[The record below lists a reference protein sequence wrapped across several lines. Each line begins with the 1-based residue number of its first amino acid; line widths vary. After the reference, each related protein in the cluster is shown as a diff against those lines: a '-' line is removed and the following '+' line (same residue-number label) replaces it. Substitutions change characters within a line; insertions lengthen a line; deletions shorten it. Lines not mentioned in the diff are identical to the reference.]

1 MMKKHKNKVIIGL
14 LMIGFS
20 IAFYY
25 LYGILL
31 PFILGML
38 LAFSAQPVIT
48 KIQKIVKS
56 KGIATTIFL
65 AANTG
70 LIILFFVFF
79 TNYINRDF
87 KRLNQSFVFLTTK
100 NQENLNQTTQKIKEY
115 INDLYDI
122 DQGKNLLKHK
132 SDSIINKIKNID
144 YSKLDTESIK
154 TSFEKVTAIFQS
166 QKKNTEQLKPKF
178 SFLFILF
185 STIGYF
191 ILILYQLDYFTKIRE
206 KYFGG
211 KIKSIF
217 HTIIDDFDQSF
228 VKYLKLRTKIILLLS
243 LIYTTTFII
252 LDMPGTIL
260 ISLLIILLSYISYL
274 QYLALIPLSIS
285 CMVLSIENSQSFL
298 FYFSIVI
305 GVFILASIIEEWV
318 LNPRIMKNNTGINP
332 VIITLALSIWSYL
345 FGMPGGLIAIPMTGL
360 IIILFKQYFL
370 KPYEEVFKD

>member
-1 MMKKHKNKVIIGL
+1 MKNYRNEIIIGV

-38 LAFSAQPVIT
+38 LAFSAQPIIT
-48 KIQKIVKS
+48 RIQKIVKS
-56 KGIATTIFL
+56 KGLATSIFL
-65 AANTG
+65 AVNTV

-100 NQENLNQTTQKIKEY
+100 NQKNLNQTTQKVKEY
-115 INDLYDI
+115 INNLYDI
-122 DQGKNLLKHK
+122 DQVEVLLKHK

-144 YSKLDTESIK
+144 YSELDTESIK
-154 TSFEKVTAIFQS
+154 TGFEKATAIFRS
-166 QKKNTEQLKPKF
+166 KKINTEQLKPKF
-178 SFLFILF
+178 SFLFILC

-191 ILILYQLDYFTKIRE
+191 ILILYQLDYFTRIRK

-217 HTIIDDFDQSF
+217 HTIIDDFNQSF
-228 VKYLKLRTKIILLLS
+228 VKYLKLKTKIILLLS
-243 LIYTTTFII
+243 LIYISTFII

-260 ISLLIILLSYISYL
+260 VSLLIILLSYISYL

-285 CMVLSIENSQSFL
+285 CMVLSVENSQSFL

-305 GVFILASIIEEWV
+305 AVFIMASVIEEW
-318 LNPRIMKNNTGINP
+318 LLKPRIMKDNTGINP
-332 VIITLALSIWSYL
+332 VIIALALSIWTYL
-345 FGMPGGLIAIPMTGL
+345 LGMPGGLIAIPMTGL
-360 IIILFKQYFL
+360 MIIIFKQYFL
-370 KPYEEVFKD
+370 KPYQEVIKD

>member
-1 MMKKHKNKVIIGL
+1 
-14 LMIGFS
+14 MIGFS
-20 IAFYY
+20 ITFYY

-31 PFILGML
+31 PFILAML
-38 LAFSAQPVIT
+38 LAFSAQPVI
-48 KIQKIVKS
+48 IRIHKIVKN
-56 KGIATTIFL
+56 KRIATTIFL
-65 AANTG
+65 TANTG

-79 TNYINRDF
+79 THYINRDF

-100 NQENLNQTTQKIKEY
+100 NQENLNQTTEKIKEY
-115 INDLYDI
+115 INNLYDI

-217 HTIIDDFDQSF
+217 HTIIDDFYQSF
-228 VKYLKLRTKIILLLS
+228 VIYFKLRTKIILLLS

-252 LDMPGTIL
+252 IDMPGTIL

-274 QYLALIPLSIS
+274 QYLALIPISIS
-285 CMVLSIENSQSFL
+285 CLVLSIENSQSFL

-305 GVFILASIIEEWV
+305 GVFILASVIEEWV

-345 FGMPGGLIAIPMTGL
+345 LGVSGGIIAIPMTGL
-360 IIILFKQYFL
+360 MIILFKQYFL
-370 KPYEEVFKD
+370 KAYEEVFND

>member
-1 MMKKHKNKVIIGL
+1 MKNYRNEIIIGV

-38 LAFSAQPVIT
+38 LAFSAQPIIT
-48 KIQKIVKS
+48 RIQKIVKS
-56 KGIATTIFL
+56 KGLATSIFL
-65 AANTG
+65 AVNTV

-100 NQENLNQTTQKIKEY
+100 NQKNLNQTTQKVKEY
-115 INDLYDI
+115 INNLYDI
-122 DQGKNLLKHK
+122 DQVEVLLKHK

-154 TSFEKVTAIFQS
+154 TGFEKATAIFQS
-166 QKKNTEQLKPKF
+166 QKINTEQLKPKF
-178 SFLFILF
+178 SFLFILC
-185 STIGYF
+185 STVGYF
-191 ILILYQLDYFTKIRE
+191 ILILYQLDYFTRIR
-206 KYFGG
+206 KNYFGG
-211 KIKSIF
+211 KVKSIF
-217 HTIIDDFDQSF
+217 HTIIDDFNQSF
-228 VKYLKLRTKIILLLS
+228 VKYFKLKTKIILLLS
-243 LIYTTTFII
+243 LIYISTFII

-285 CMVLSIENSQSFL
+285 CMVLSVENSQSFL

-305 GVFILASIIEEWV
+305 AVFIMASVIEEW
-318 LNPRIMKNNTGINP
+318 LLKPRIMKDNTGINP
-332 VIITLALSIWSYL
+332 VIIALALSIWTYL
-345 FGMPGGLIAIPMTGL
+345 LGMPGGLIAIPMTGL
-360 IIILFKQYFL
+360 MIIIFKQYFL
-370 KPYEEVFKD
+370 KPYQEVIKD

>member
-1 MMKKHKNKVIIGL
+1 MKNYRNEIIIGV

-38 LAFSAQPVIT
+38 LAFSAQPIIIR
-48 KIQKIVKS
+48 IQKIVKS
-56 KGIATTIFL
+56 KGLATSIFL
-65 AANTG
+65 AVNTV

-100 NQENLNQTTQKIKEY
+100 NQKNLNQTTQKVKEY
-115 INDLYDI
+115 INNLYDI
-122 DQGKNLLKHK
+122 DQVEVLLKHK

-154 TSFEKVTAIFQS
+154 TGFEKATAIFQS
-166 QKKNTEQLKPKF
+166 QKINTEQLKPKF
-178 SFLFILF
+178 SFLFILC
-185 STIGYF
+185 STVGYF
-191 ILILYQLDYFTKIRE
+191 ILILYQLDYFTRIR
-206 KYFGG
+206 KNYFGG
-211 KIKSIF
+211 KVKSIF
-217 HTIIDDFDQSF
+217 HTIIDDFNQSF
-228 VKYLKLRTKIILLLS
+228 VKYLKLKTKIILLLS
-243 LIYTTTFII
+243 LIYISTFII

-285 CMVLSIENSQSFL
+285 CMVLSVENSQSFL

-305 GVFILASIIEEWV
+305 AVFIMASVIEEW
-318 LNPRIMKNNTGINP
+318 LLKPRIMKENTGINP
-332 VIITLALSIWSYL
+332 VIIALALSIWTYL
-345 FGMPGGLIAIPMTGL
+345 LGMPGGLIAIPMTGL
-360 IIILFKQYFL
+360 MIIIFKQYFL
-370 KPYEEVFKD
+370 KPYQEVIKD

>member
-1 MMKKHKNKVIIGL
+1 MKNYRNEIIIGV

-38 LAFSAQPVIT
+38 LAFSAQPIIT
-48 KIQKIVKS
+48 RIQKIVKS
-56 KGIATTIFL
+56 KGLATSIFL
-65 AANTG
+65 AVNTV

-100 NQENLNQTTQKIKEY
+100 NQKNLNQTTQKVKEY
-115 INDLYDI
+115 INNLYDI
-122 DQGKNLLKHK
+122 DQVEVLLKHK

-144 YSKLDTESIK
+144 YSKLDTEAIK
-154 TSFEKVTAIFQS
+154 TGFEKATAIFQS
-166 QKKNTEQLKPKF
+166 QKINTEQLKPKF
-178 SFLFILF
+178 SFLFILC
-185 STIGYF
+185 STVGYF
-191 ILILYQLDYFTKIRE
+191 ILILYQLDYFTRIR
-206 KYFGG
+206 KNYFGG
-211 KIKSIF
+211 KVKSIF
-217 HTIIDDFDQSF
+217 HTIIDDFNQSF
-228 VKYLKLRTKIILLLS
+228 VKYLKLKTKIILLLS
-243 LIYTTTFII
+243 LIYISTFII

-285 CMVLSIENSQSFL
+285 CMVLSVENSQSFL

-305 GVFILASIIEEWV
+305 AVFIMASVIEEW
-318 LNPRIMKNNTGINP
+318 LLKPRIMKENTGINP
-332 VIITLALSIWSYL
+332 VIIALALSIWTYL
-345 FGMPGGLIAIPMTGL
+345 LGMPGGLIAIPMTGL
-360 IIILFKQYFL
+360 MIIIFKQYFL
-370 KPYEEVFKD
+370 KPYQEVIKD

>member
-1 MMKKHKNKVIIGL
+1 MKNYRNEIIIGV

-38 LAFSAQPVIT
+38 LAFSAQPIIT
-48 KIQKIVKS
+48 RIQKIVKS
-56 KGIATTIFL
+56 KGLATSIFL
-65 AANTG
+65 AVNTV

-100 NQENLNQTTQKIKEY
+100 NQKNLNQTTQKVKEY
-115 INDLYDI
+115 INNLYDI
-122 DQGKNLLKHK
+122 DQVEVLLKHK

-144 YSKLDTESIK
+144 YSELDTESIK
-154 TSFEKVTAIFQS
+154 TGFEKATAIFRS
-166 QKKNTEQLKPKF
+166 KKINTEQLKPKF
-178 SFLFILF
+178 SFLFILC

-191 ILILYQLDYFTKIRE
+191 ILILYQLDYFTRIRK

-217 HTIIDDFDQSF
+217 HTIIDDFNQSF
-228 VKYLKLRTKIILLLS
+228 VKYLKLKTKIILLLS
-243 LIYTTTFII
+243 LIYISTFII

-285 CMVLSIENSQSFL
+285 CMVLSVENSQSFL

-305 GVFILASIIEEWV
+305 AVFIMASVIEEW
-318 LNPRIMKNNTGINP
+318 LLKPRIMKENTGINP
-332 VIITLALSIWSYL
+332 VIIALALSIWTYL
-345 FGMPGGLIAIPMTGL
+345 LGMPGGLIAIPMTGL
-360 IIILFKQYFL
+360 MIIIFKQYFL
-370 KPYEEVFKD
+370 KPYQEVIKD

>member
-1 MMKKHKNKVIIGL
+1 MKNYRNEIIIGV

-38 LAFSAQPVIT
+38 LAFSAQPIIT
-48 KIQKIVKS
+48 RIQKIVKS
-56 KGIATTIFL
+56 KGLATSIFL
-65 AANTG
+65 AVNTV

-100 NQENLNQTTQKIKEY
+100 NQKNLNQTTQKVKEY
-115 INDLYDI
+115 INNLYDI
-122 DQGKNLLKHK
+122 DQVEVLLKHK

-154 TSFEKVTAIFQS
+154 TGFEKATAIFQS
-166 QKKNTEQLKPKF
+166 QKINTEQLKPKF
-178 SFLFILF
+178 SFLFILC
-185 STIGYF
+185 STVGYF
-191 ILILYQLDYFTKIRE
+191 ILILYQLDYFTRIR
-206 KYFGG
+206 KNYFGG
-211 KIKSIF
+211 KVKSIF
-217 HTIIDDFDQSF
+217 HTIIDDFNQSF
-228 VKYLKLRTKIILLLS
+228 VKYLKLKTKIILLLS
-243 LIYTTTFII
+243 LIYISTFII

-285 CMVLSIENSQSFL
+285 CMVLSVENSQSFL

-305 GVFILASIIEEWV
+305 AVFIMASVIEEW
-318 LNPRIMKNNTGINP
+318 LLKPRIMKDNTGINP
-332 VIITLALSIWSYL
+332 VIIALALSIWTYL
-345 FGMPGGLIAIPMTGL
+345 LGMPGGLIAIPMTGL
-360 IIILFKQYFL
+360 MIIIFKQYFL
-370 KPYEEVFKD
+370 KPYQEVIKD

>member
-1 MMKKHKNKVIIGL
+1 MKNYRNEIIIGV

-38 LAFSAQPVIT
+38 LAFSAQPIIT
-48 KIQKIVKS
+48 RIQKIVKS
-56 KGIATTIFL
+56 KGLATSIFL
-65 AANTG
+65 AVNTV

-100 NQENLNQTTQKIKEY
+100 NQKNLNQTTQKVKEY
-115 INDLYDI
+115 INNLYDI
-122 DQGKNLLKHK
+122 DQVEVLLKHK

-154 TSFEKVTAIFQS
+154 TGFEKATAIFQS
-166 QKKNTEQLKPKF
+166 QKINTEQLKPKF
-178 SFLFILF
+178 SFLFILC
-185 STIGYF
+185 STVGYF
-191 ILILYQLDYFTKIRE
+191 ILILYQLDYFTRIR
-206 KYFGG
+206 KNYFGG
-211 KIKSIF
+211 KVKSIF
-217 HTIIDDFDQSF
+217 HTIIDDFNQSF
-228 VKYLKLRTKIILLLS
+228 VKYLKLKTKIILLLS
-243 LIYTTTFII
+243 LIYISTFII

-285 CMVLSIENSQSFL
+285 CMVLSVENSQSFL

-305 GVFILASIIEEWV
+305 AVFIMASVIEEW
-318 LNPRIMKNNTGINP
+318 LLKPRIMKENTGINP
-332 VIITLALSIWSYL
+332 VIIALALSIWTYL
-345 FGMPGGLIAIPMTGL
+345 LGMPGGLIAIPMTGL
-360 IIILFKQYFL
+360 MIIIFKQYFL
-370 KPYEEVFKD
+370 KPYQEVIKD

>member
-1 MMKKHKNKVIIGL
+1 MKNYRNEIIIGV

-38 LAFSAQPVIT
+38 LAFSAQPIIT
-48 KIQKIVKS
+48 RIQKIVKS
-56 KGIATTIFL
+56 KGLATSIFL
-65 AANTG
+65 AVNTV

-100 NQENLNQTTQKIKEY
+100 NQKNLNQTTQKVKEY
-115 INDLYDI
+115 INNLYDI
-122 DQGKNLLKHK
+122 DQVEVLLKHK

-154 TSFEKVTAIFQS
+154 TGFEKATAIFQS
-166 QKKNTEQLKPKF
+166 QKINTEQLKPKF
-178 SFLFILF
+178 SFLFILC
-185 STIGYF
+185 STVGYF
-191 ILILYQLDYFTKIRE
+191 ILILYQLDYFTRIRK

-217 HTIIDDFDQSF
+217 HTIIDDFNQSF
-228 VKYLKLRTKIILLLS
+228 VKYFKLKTKIILLLS
-243 LIYTTTFII
+243 LIYISTFII

-285 CMVLSIENSQSFL
+285 CMVLSVENSQSFL

-305 GVFILASIIEEWV
+305 AVFIMASVIEEW
-318 LNPRIMKNNTGINP
+318 LLKPRIMKDNTGINP
-332 VIITLALSIWSYL
+332 VIIALALSIWTYL
-345 FGMPGGLIAIPMTGL
+345 LGMPGGLIAIPMTGL
-360 IIILFKQYFL
+360 MIIIFKQYFL
-370 KPYEEVFKD
+370 KPYQEVIKD

>member
-1 MMKKHKNKVIIGL
+1 MKHYRNEIIIGL

-20 IAFYY
+20 IAFFF

-48 KIQKIVKS
+48 RIQKIVKN
-56 KGIATTIFL
+56 KGLATTIFL
-65 AANTG
+65 GINTG
-70 LIILFFVFF
+70 IIILFFVFF

-87 KRLNQSFVFLTTK
+87 KRLNQSFAFLTTK
-100 NQENLNQTTQKIKEY
+100 NQENLNKTTYKIKEY
-115 INDLYDI
+115 INNLYDI
-122 DQGKNLLKHK
+122 EQGKDLLKYK

-154 TSFEKVTAIFQS
+154 TSFEKVTSIFQN
-166 QKKNTEQLKPKF
+166 KKTNRDQLKPKF

-191 ILILYQLDYFTKIRE
+191 ILILYQLDYFTKIRK

-217 HTIIDDFDQSF
+217 HTIIDDFNQSF

-243 LIYTTTFII
+243 LIYSSTFII
-252 LDMPGTIL
+252 LDMPGTII
-260 ISLLIILLSYISYL
+260 ISLLIIILSYISYL

-285 CMVLSIENSQSFL
+285 CMVLSVENSQSFL

-305 GVFILASIIEEWV
+305 GVFIVASIIEEW
-318 LNPRIMKNNTGINP
+318 LLKPRIMKDNTGINP
-332 VIITLALSIWSYL
+332 VIITLALSIWTYL
-345 FGMPGGLIAIPMTGL
+345 LGMPGGLIAIPMTGL
-360 IIILFKQYFL
+360 MIILFKQYFL
-370 KPYEEVFKD
+370 KPYDEVIKN

>member
-1 MMKKHKNKVIIGL
+1 MKNYRNEIIIGV

-38 LAFSAQPVIT
+38 LAFSAQPII
-48 KIQKIVKS
+48 KRIQKIVKS
-56 KGIATTIFL
+56 KGLATSIFL
-65 AANTG
+65 AVNTV

-100 NQENLNQTTQKIKEY
+100 NQKNLNQTTQKVKEY
-115 INDLYDI
+115 INNLYDI
-122 DQGKNLLKHK
+122 DQVEVLLKHK

-154 TSFEKVTAIFQS
+154 TGFEKATAIFQS
-166 QKKNTEQLKPKF
+166 KKINTEQLKPKF
-178 SFLFILF
+178 SFLFILC

-191 ILILYQLDYFTKIRE
+191 ILILYQLDYFTRIR
-206 KYFGG
+206 KNYFGG
-211 KIKSIF
+211 KVKSIF
-217 HTIIDDFDQSF
+217 HTIIDDFNQSF
-228 VKYLKLRTKIILLLS
+228 VKYLKLKTKIILLLS
-243 LIYTTTFII
+243 LIYISTFII

-285 CMVLSIENSQSFL
+285 CMVLSVENSQSFL

-305 GVFILASIIEEWV
+305 AVFIMASVIEEW
-318 LNPRIMKNNTGINP
+318 LLKPRIMKENTGINP
-332 VIITLALSIWSYL
+332 VIIALALSIWTYL
-345 FGMPGGLIAIPMTGL
+345 LGMPGGLIAIPMTGL
-360 IIILFKQYFL
+360 MIIIFKQYFL
-370 KPYEEVFKD
+370 KPYQEVIKD

>member
-1 MMKKHKNKVIIGL
+1 MKNYRNEIIIGV

-38 LAFSAQPVIT
+38 LAFSAQPIIT
-48 KIQKIVKS
+48 RIQKIVKS
-56 KGIATTIFL
+56 KGLATSIFL
-65 AANTG
+65 AVNTV

-100 NQENLNQTTQKIKEY
+100 NQKNLNQTTQKVKEY
-115 INDLYDI
+115 INNLYDI
-122 DQGKNLLKHK
+122 DQVEVLLKHK

-144 YSKLDTESIK
+144 YSELDSESIK
-154 TSFEKVTAIFQS
+154 TGFEKATAIFQS
-166 QKKNTEQLKPKF
+166 QKINTEQLKPKF
-178 SFLFILF
+178 SFLFILC
-185 STIGYF
+185 STVGYF
-191 ILILYQLDYFTKIRE
+191 ILILYQLDYFTRIR
-206 KYFGG
+206 KNYFGG
-211 KIKSIF
+211 KVKSIF
-217 HTIIDDFDQSF
+217 HTIIDDFNQSF
-228 VKYLKLRTKIILLLS
+228 VKYLKLKTKIILLLS
-243 LIYTTTFII
+243 LIYISTFII

-285 CMVLSIENSQSFL
+285 CMVLSVENSQSFL

-305 GVFILASIIEEWV
+305 AVFIMASVIEEW
-318 LNPRIMKNNTGINP
+318 LLKPRIMKENTGINP
-332 VIITLALSIWSYL
+332 VIIALALSIWTYL
-345 FGMPGGLIAIPMTGL
+345 LGMPGGLIAIPMTGL
-360 IIILFKQYFL
+360 MIIIFKQYFL
-370 KPYEEVFKD
+370 KPYQEVIKD

>member
-1 MMKKHKNKVIIGL
+1 MKNYRNEIIIGV

-38 LAFSAQPVIT
+38 LAFSAQPIIT
-48 KIQKIVKS
+48 RIQKIVKS
-56 KGIATTIFL
+56 KGLATSIFL
-65 AANTG
+65 AVNTV

-100 NQENLNQTTQKIKEY
+100 NQKNLNQTTQKVKEY
-115 INDLYDI
+115 INNLYDI
-122 DQGKNLLKHK
+122 DQVEVLLKHK

-154 TSFEKVTAIFQS
+154 TGFEKATAIFQS
-166 QKKNTEQLKPKF
+166 QKINTEQLKPKF
-178 SFLFILF
+178 SFLFILC
-185 STIGYF
+185 STVGYF
-191 ILILYQLDYFTKIRE
+191 ILILYQLDYFTRIR
-206 KYFGG
+206 KNYFGG
-211 KIKSIF
+211 KVKSIF
-217 HTIIDDFDQSF
+217 HTIIDDFNQSF
-228 VKYLKLRTKIILLLS
+228 VKYLKLKTKIILLLS
-243 LIYTTTFII
+243 LIYISTFII

-285 CMVLSIENSQSFL
+285 CMVLSVENSQSFL

-305 GVFILASIIEEWV
+305 AVFIIASIIEEW
-318 LNPRIMKNNTGINP
+318 LLKPRIMKDNTGINP
-332 VIITLALSIWSYL
+332 VIITLALSIWTYL
-345 FGMPGGLIAIPMTGL
+345 LGMPGGIIAIPMTGL
-360 IIILFKQYFL
+360 MIIIFKQYFL
-370 KPYEEVFKD
+370 KPYEEVIKD

>member
-1 MMKKHKNKVIIGL
+1 MKHYRNEIIIGL

-20 IAFYY
+20 IAFFF

-48 KIQKIVKS
+48 RIQKIVKN
-56 KGIATTIFL
+56 KGLATTVFL
-65 AANTG
+65 GINTG
-70 LIILFFVFF
+70 IIILFFVFF

-87 KRLNQSFVFLTTK
+87 KRLNQSFAFLTTK
-100 NQENLNQTTQKIKEY
+100 NQENLNKTTYKIKEY
-115 INDLYDI
+115 INNLYDI
-122 DQGKNLLKHK
+122 EQGKDLLKYK

-154 TSFEKVTAIFQS
+154 TSFEKVTSIFQN
-166 QKKNTEQLKPKF
+166 KKTNRDQLKPKF

-191 ILILYQLDYFTKIRE
+191 ILILYQLDYFTKIRK

-217 HTIIDDFDQSF
+217 HTIIDDFNQSF

-243 LIYTTTFII
+243 LIYSSTFII
-252 LDMPGTIL
+252 LDMPGTII
-260 ISLLIILLSYISYL
+260 ISLLIIILSYISYL

-285 CMVLSIENSQSFL
+285 CMVLSVENSQSFL

-305 GVFILASIIEEWV
+305 GVFIVASIIEEW
-318 LNPRIMKNNTGINP
+318 LLKPRIMKDNTGINP
-332 VIITLALSIWSYL
+332 VIITLALSIWTYL
-345 FGMPGGLIAIPMTGL
+345 LGMPGGLIAIPMTGL
-360 IIILFKQYFL
+360 MIILFKQYFL
-370 KPYEEVFKD
+370 KPYDEVIKN

>member
-1 MMKKHKNKVIIGL
+1 MKNYRNEIIIGV

-38 LAFSAQPVIT
+38 LAFSAQPIIT
-48 KIQKIVKS
+48 RIQKIVKS
-56 KGIATTIFL
+56 KGLATSIFL
-65 AANTG
+65 AVNTV

-100 NQENLNQTTQKIKEY
+100 NQKNLNQTTQKVKEY
-115 INDLYDI
+115 INNLYDI
-122 DQGKNLLKHK
+122 DQVEVLLKHK

-154 TSFEKVTAIFQS
+154 TGFEKATAIFQS
-166 QKKNTEQLKPKF
+166 QKINTEQLKPKF
-178 SFLFILF
+178 SFLFILC
-185 STIGYF
+185 STVGYF
-191 ILILYQLDYFTKIRE
+191 ILILYQLDYFTRIR
-206 KYFGG
+206 KNYFGG
-211 KIKSIF
+211 KVKSIF
-217 HTIIDDFDQSF
+217 HTIIDDFNQSF

-243 LIYTTTFII
+243 LIYISTFII

-285 CMVLSIENSQSFL
+285 CMVLSVENSQSFL

-305 GVFILASIIEEWV
+305 AVFIMASVIEEW
-318 LNPRIMKNNTGINP
+318 LLKPRIMKENTGINP
-332 VIITLALSIWSYL
+332 VIIALALSIWTYL
-345 FGMPGGLIAIPMTGL
+345 LGMPGGLIAIPMTGL
-360 IIILFKQYFL
+360 MIIIFKQYFL
-370 KPYEEVFKD
+370 KPYEEVIKD

>member
-1 MMKKHKNKVIIGL
+1 MKNYRNEIIIGV

-38 LAFSAQPVIT
+38 LAFSAQPIIT
-48 KIQKIVKS
+48 RIQKIVKS
-56 KGIATTIFL
+56 KGLATSIFL
-65 AANTG
+65 AVNTV

-100 NQENLNQTTQKIKEY
+100 NQKNLNQTTQKVKEY
-115 INDLYDI
+115 INNLYDI
-122 DQGKNLLKHK
+122 DQVEVLLKHK
-132 SDSIINKIKNID
+132 SDSIFNKIKNID
-144 YSKLDTESIK
+144 YSELDTESIK
-154 TSFEKVTAIFQS
+154 TGFEKATAIFRS
-166 QKKNTEQLKPKF
+166 KKINTEQLKPKF
-178 SFLFILF
+178 SFLFILC

-191 ILILYQLDYFTKIRE
+191 ILILYQLDYFTRIR
-206 KYFGG
+206 KNYFGG
-211 KIKSIF
+211 KVKSIF
-217 HTIIDDFDQSF
+217 HTIIDDFNQSF
-228 VKYLKLRTKIILLLS
+228 VKYFKLKTKIILLLS
-243 LIYTTTFII
+243 LIYISTFII

-285 CMVLSIENSQSFL
+285 CMVLSVENSQSFL

-305 GVFILASIIEEWV
+305 AVFIMASVIEEW
-318 LNPRIMKNNTGINP
+318 LLKPRIMKDNTGINP
-332 VIITLALSIWSYL
+332 VIIALALSIWTYL
-345 FGMPGGLIAIPMTGL
+345 LGMPGGLIAIPMTGL
-360 IIILFKQYFL
+360 MIIIFKQYFL
-370 KPYEEVFKD
+370 KPYQEVIKD

>member
-1 MMKKHKNKVIIGL
+1 MKNYRKEIIIGV

-38 LAFSAQPVIT
+38 LAFSAQPII
-48 KIQKIVKS
+48 KRIQKIVKS
-56 KGIATTIFL
+56 KGLATSIFL
-65 AANTG
+65 AVNTV

-100 NQENLNQTTQKIKEY
+100 NQENLNQTTQKVKEY
-115 INDLYDI
+115 INNLYDI
-122 DQGKNLLKHK
+122 DQVEVLLKHK

-144 YSKLDTESIK
+144 YSELDSESIK
-154 TSFEKVTAIFQS
+154 TGFEKATAIFQS
-166 QKKNTEQLKPKF
+166 KKINTEQLKPKF
-178 SFLFILF
+178 SFLFILC

-191 ILILYQLDYFTKIRE
+191 ILILYQLDYFTRIRK

-217 HTIIDDFDQSF
+217 HTIIDDFNQSF
-228 VKYLKLRTKIILLLS
+228 VKYFKLKTKIILLLS
-243 LIYTTTFII
+243 LIYISTFII

-285 CMVLSIENSQSFL
+285 CMVLSVENSQSFL

-305 GVFILASIIEEWV
+305 AVFIMASVIEEW
-318 LNPRIMKNNTGINP
+318 LLKPRIMKDNTGINP
-332 VIITLALSIWSYL
+332 VIIALALSIWTYL
-345 FGMPGGLIAIPMTGL
+345 LGMPGGLIAIPMTGL
-360 IIILFKQYFL
+360 MIIIFKQYFL
-370 KPYEEVFKD
+370 KPYQEAIKD

>member
-1 MMKKHKNKVIIGL
+1 MKNYRNEIIIGV

-38 LAFSAQPVIT
+38 LAFSAQPIIT
-48 KIQKIVKS
+48 RIQKIVKS
-56 KGIATTIFL
+56 KGLATSIFL
-65 AANTG
+65 AVNTV

-100 NQENLNQTTQKIKEY
+100 NQKNLNQTTQKVKEY
-115 INDLYDI
+115 INNLYDI
-122 DQGKNLLKHK
+122 DQVEVLLKHK
-132 SDSIINKIKNID
+132 SDSIFNKIKNID
-144 YSKLDTESIK
+144 YSELDTESIK
-154 TSFEKVTAIFQS
+154 TGFEKATAIFRS
-166 QKKNTEQLKPKF
+166 KKINTEQLKPKF
-178 SFLFILF
+178 SFLFILC

-191 ILILYQLDYFTKIRE
+191 ILILYQLDYFTRIRK

-217 HTIIDDFDQSF
+217 HTIIDDFNQSF
-228 VKYLKLRTKIILLLS
+228 VKYFKLKTKIILLLS
-243 LIYTTTFII
+243 LIYISTFII

-260 ISLLIILLSYISYL
+260 VSLLIILLSYISYL

-285 CMVLSIENSQSFL
+285 CMVLSVENSQSFL

-305 GVFILASIIEEWV
+305 AVFIMASVIEEW
-318 LNPRIMKNNTGINP
+318 LLKPRIMKDNTGINP
-332 VIITLALSIWSYL
+332 VIIALALSIWTYL
-345 FGMPGGLIAIPMTGL
+345 LGMPGGLIAIPMTGL
-360 IIILFKQYFL
+360 MIIIFKQYFL
-370 KPYEEVFKD
+370 KPYQEVIKD